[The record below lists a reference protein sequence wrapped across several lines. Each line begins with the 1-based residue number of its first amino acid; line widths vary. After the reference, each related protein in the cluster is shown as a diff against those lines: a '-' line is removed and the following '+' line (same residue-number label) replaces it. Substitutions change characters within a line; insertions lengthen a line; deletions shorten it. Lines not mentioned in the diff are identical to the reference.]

1 MERMI
6 LELKQISKS
15 FPGVKALD
23 DVSISIK
30 EGHVHALVGENGAGK
45 STLIK
50 ILAGIYTKYD
60 GELWLQG
67 EKVSFSTPNESKLKG
82 ISVVHQELK
91 LSEPLSIAENIFLG
105 KPLRT
110 RFGMVDWKA
119 MNRKAQEMVDE
130 LNVKLDVT
138 KPVETL
144 TVAQK
149 QIVEICKSIA
159 SDCKILIMDEP
170 SATLTTNELEVLYG
184 IIDKLKKSGVT
195 IIYISHRM
203 EEVFS
208 LSDELSVLRDGKHIA
223 TVETKDVDKES
234 LVNMMVGREV
244 NVDYPK
250 SGVTPGEVILR
261 VENLTRKG
269 VFEDI
274 SFELRKGE
282 ILGIAG
288 LVGAGRTEL
297 IRGVLGIDRVDSGN
311 VYLRGKKVSYKKFQD
326 AISDGFGLIPE
337 DRKQQGSTQIFSI
350 KSNICMTDFGK
361 ISSGGIVN
369 DKKELQ
375 YAKEY
380 VEKLRVATPSVDTEV
395 QYLSGGNQQK
405 VVIAKWLYRDS
416 EILIMDEP
424 TRGIDVGAKREI
436 YDLICELVRQGK
448 TIIVISSE
456 LPEVIG
462 VSDRIIVL
470 HEGKLSGELSSA
482 EATQEKI
489 MGMCV

>member
-1 MERMI
+1 MERTI
-6 LELKQISKS
+6 LELKQISKA

-50 ILAGIYTKYD
+50 ILAGIYTKYE
-60 GELWLQG
+60 GEIWLQG
-67 EKVSFSTPNESKLKG
+67 EKTTFSTPNDAKLKG

-110 RFGMVDWKA
+110 CFGTVDWKA
-119 MNRKAQEMVDE
+119 MNRKAQEMVDG

-138 KPVETL
+138 EAVENL

-149 QIVEICKSIA
+149 QIVEICKSIV

-170 SATLTTNELEVLYG
+170 SATLTNNELEVLFG
-184 IIDKLKKSGVT
+184 IIEKLKKNGVT

-223 TVETKDVDKES
+223 TVKTADINKEQ

-244 NVDYPK
+244 NVDYPR
-250 SGVTPGEVILR
+250 SGVEPGEVILK

-269 VFEDI
+269 VFENI

-297 IRGVLGIDRVDSGN
+297 MRGVLGIDPVDSGD
-311 VYLRGKKVSYKKFQD
+311 VYLRGKKVNYKKFQD
-326 AISDGFGLIPE
+326 AIADGFGLIPE
-337 DRKQQGSTQIFSI
+337 DRKQQGSTQKFAIHA
-350 KSNICMTDFGK
+350 NICMTDYGK

-369 DKKELQ
+369 DKLEVK

-380 VEKLRVATPSVDTEV
+380 VEKLRVATPSVETEV

-416 EILIMDEP
+416 EILVMDEP

-436 YDLICELVRQGK
+436 YDLICDLVRQGK
-448 TIIVISSE
+448 TVIVISSE

-462 VSDRIIVL
+462 VSDRILVL
-470 HEGKLSGELSSA
+470 HEGRLSGELNAA

-489 MGMCV
+489 MSMCI

>member
-1 MERMI
+1 MSKNI
-6 LELKQISKS
+6 LEIRHISKE

-23 DVSISIK
+23 DVSINII
-30 EGHVHALVGENGAGK
+30 EGHIHAIVGENGAGK

-50 ILAGIYTKYD
+50 ILAGIYTKYK
-60 GELWLQG
+60 GEIRIQG
-67 EKVSFSTPNESKLKG
+67 EKKVFESPQKAKESG

-105 KPLRT
+105 KPIKT
-110 RFGMVDWKA
+110 RWGFINWNA
-119 MNRKAQEMVDE
+119 MNKRAQELVDG

-138 KPVETL
+138 RTVDTL

-149 QIVEICKSIA
+149 QIVEICKSIV
-159 SDCKILIMDEP
+159 SECKILIMDEP
-170 SATLTTNELEVLYG
+170 SATLTNKELDVLFG

-208 LSDELSVLRDGKHIA
+208 LSDELSVLRDGKHIG
-223 TVETKDVDKES
+223 TLKTKDVDKAS
-234 LVNMMVGREV
+234 LVNMMVGRSV
-244 NVDYPK
+244 NIDYPK
-250 SGVTPGEVILR
+250 SGVSPGEPILK

-269 VFEDI
+269 VFENV

-288 LVGAGRTEL
+288 LVGSGRTEL
-297 IRGVLGIDRVDSGN
+297 IRGLLGIDPIDSGN
-311 VYLRGKKVSYKKFQD
+311 IYLYGKKVVYRNFRE
-326 AISDGFGLIPE
+326 AIQDGFGLIPE

-350 KSNICMTDFGK
+350 KSNICMTDLKK
-361 ISSGGIVN
+361 ISNKGILN
-369 DKKELQ
+369 GKKENS
-375 YAKEY
+375 YAEEY
-380 VEKLRVATPSVDTEV
+380 ISKLRIAAPSIETEV
-395 QYLSGGNQQK
+395 QYLLGGNQQK

-436 YDLICELVRQGK
+436 YDLICQLVRQGK
-448 TIIVISSE
+448 TVIVISSE
-456 LPEVIG
+456 LPEVLGI
-462 VSDRIIVL
+462 SDRILVL
-470 HEGKLSGELSSA
+470 YEGRLAGELSA
-482 EATQEKI
+482 EEATQEKI
-489 MGMCV
+489 MGMCM